1 MLDDEAVRA
10 LIVYAHPEPSS
21 FCGALRETAETTL
34 RAARVEVTVISD
46 SAKSAPP
53 RSPATRRVN
62 GTTITFVNYV
72 DELPFF
78 CSEVLPRLAAKGL
91 RQKSV

>member
-1 MLDDEAVRA
+1 MAVGLAINPITWVNDDLPSLGAGTPLDKI
-10 LIVYAHPEPSS
+10 LS
-21 FCGALRETAETTL
+21 ETRQAGF
-34 RAARVEVTVISD
+34 A
-46 SAKSAPP
+46 
-53 RSPATRRVN
+53 

-91 RQKSV
+91 RQKSA